1 MTLVMKTDRPISGLV
16 EDSKKQV
23 WSLDSQIP
31 VSNIQSLDDLMAV
44 SVAQERFSMLLL
56 GIFAVLALTLAAVGI
71 YGMIAYRV
79 NQRTHDIGVYIAL
92 GAQHRDV
99 LRLIMKD
106 GIKLTLIGIV
116 LGLAGAVALTRT
128 MVSLL
133 YEVKPTDPATL
144 IGVALLL
151 AAAALLACYIP
162 ARRALSIQP
171 INALRC
177 E

>member
-1 MTLVMKTDRPISGLV
+1 M
-16 EDSKKQV
+16 
-23 WSLDSQIP
+23 
-31 VSNIQSLDDLMAV
+31 DDLMAV
-44 SVAQERFSMLLL
+44 SVAQERFNMLLL
-56 GIFAVLALTLAAVGI
+56 GIFAVLALTLAGVGI

-106 GIKLTLIGIV
+106 GIKLTLLGIV
-116 LGLAGAVALTRT
+116 VGLAGAIALTRL

-133 YEVKPTDPATL
+133 FEVKPTDPETL

-162 ARRALSIQP
+162 ARRALNIQP
-171 INALRC
+171 ISALRC

>member
-1 MTLVMKTDRPISGLV
+1 
-16 EDSKKQV
+16 
-23 WSLDSQIP
+23 
-31 VSNIQSLDDLMAV
+31 
-44 SVAQERFSMLLL
+44 MLLL
-56 GIFAVLALTLAAVGI
+56 GIFAALALTLAGVGI

-92 GAQHRDV
+92 GAQRRDV
-99 LRLIMKD
+99 LRLIMKE
-106 GIKLTLIGIV
+106 GIKLTLLGIV
-116 LGLAGAVALTRT
+116 LGLVGAVALTRL
-128 MVSLL
+128 MVSILF
-133 YEVKPTDPATL
+133 EVKPSDPGTL

-171 INALRC
+171 ITALRC

>member
-1 MTLVMKTDRPISGLV
+1 M
-16 EDSKKQV
+16 
-23 WSLDSQIP
+23 
-31 VSNIQSLDDLMAV
+31 NDLMAV
-44 SVAQERFSMLLL
+44 SVAQERCNMLLL
-56 GIFAVLALTLAAVGI
+56 GIFAVLALTLAGVGI
-71 YGMIAYRV
+71 YSMIAYRV

-106 GIKLTLIGIV
+106 GIRLTMVGIV
-116 LGLAGAVALTRT
+116 LGLLGAVALTRL

-133 YEVKPTDPATL
+133 FEVKPTDPANL
-144 IGVALLL
+144 IAVALLL
-151 AAAALLACYIP
+151 AATALLACYIP

-171 INALRC
+171 LIALRC